1 MVGII
6 ILCSLLSDLTVVVAV
21 VVVKPVHVLHAMNG
35 EQQSH
40 PSSSQQLPLHS
51 CSIQHDD
58 MHLSCTIA
66 GATHIIRVKIANSIE
81 TCLSMDIVISGGKVK
96 GNIVHLQILDQK
108 MLK

>member
-1 MVGII
+1 
-6 ILCSLLSDLTVVVAV
+6 
-21 VVVKPVHVLHAMNG
+21 
-35 EQQSH
+35 
-40 PSSSQQLPLHS
+40 
-51 CSIQHDD
+51 